1 MDKLELLKN
10 KIKYRSGYRG
20 TKEMDILLTSFVKSV
35 INELD
40 ENKLDKLNDFLKC
53 NDEDI
58 YNYYLNGTLIPNF
71 DDDVILNLFKEFKI

>member
-20 TKEMDILLTSFVKSV
+20 TKEMDILLISFVKSV

-71 DDDVILNLFKEFKI
+71 DDDEILNLFKEFKI

>member
-35 INELD
+35 INKID

-71 DDDVILNLFKEFKI
+71 DDDEILNLFKEFKI

>member
-20 TKEMDILLTSFVKSV
+20 TKEMDILLISFVKSV

-71 DDDVILNLFKEFKI
+71 DDDEILNLFKGFKI

>member
-1 MDKLELLKN
+1 MDKLELFKN

-71 DDDVILNLFKEFKI
+71 DDDEILNLFKEFKI

>member
-35 INELD
+35 INKLD

-71 DDDVILNLFKEFKI
+71 DDDEILNLFKEFKI

>member
-20 TKEMDILLTSFVKSV
+20 TKEMDILLISFVKSV

-58 YNYYLNGTLIPNF
+58 YNYYLNGNLIPNF
-71 DDDVILNLFKEFKI
+71 DDDEILNLFKEFKI

>member
-20 TKEMDILLTSFVKSV
+20 TKEMDILLTSFVKSI

-40 ENKLDKLNDFLKC
+40 ENKLNKLNDFLKC

-71 DDDVILNLFKEFKI
+71 DDDKILNLFKEFKI

>member
-58 YNYYLNGTLIPNF
+58 YNYYLNGTLIHNF
-71 DDDVILNLFKEFKI
+71 DDDEILNLFKEFKI

>member
-58 YNYYLNGTLIPNF
+58 YNYYLNGTSIPNF
-71 DDDVILNLFKEFKI
+71 DDDEILNLFKEFKI

>member
-20 TKEMDILLTSFVKSV
+20 TKEMDILLTSFVKSI

-40 ENKLDKLNDFLKC
+40 ENKLNKLNDFLKY

-71 DDDVILNLFKEFKI
+71 DDDEILNLFKEFKI

>member
-71 DDDVILNLFKEFKI
+71 DDGEILNLFKEFKI

>member
-20 TKEMDILLTSFVKSV
+20 TKEMDILLTSFVKSI

-71 DDDVILNLFKEFKI
+71 DDDEILNLFKEFKI